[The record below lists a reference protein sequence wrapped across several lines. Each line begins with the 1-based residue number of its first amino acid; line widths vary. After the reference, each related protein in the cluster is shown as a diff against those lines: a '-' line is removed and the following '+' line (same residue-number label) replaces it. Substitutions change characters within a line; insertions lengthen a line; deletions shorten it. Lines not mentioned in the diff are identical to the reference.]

1 MIEENVTMNE
11 VDTEST
17 NVMGAATATGGAT
30 ATGAGTTVETGIKV
44 FALGIMHYGC

>member
-1 MIEENVTMNE
+1 MTAENVTMNE

-17 NVMGAATATGGAT
+17 NVMGAATMIGAT
-30 ATGAGTTVETGIKV
+30 VIGAGMTGADGIKV